1 MRYISLLILTITL
14 FSCKKETVEP
24 TIENTPLDQGIL
36 VLCEGL
42 FQQNNSTL
50 SWIDLNSGTVENDFY
65 NKRVGRGLGD
75 TGNDMIRYG
84 SKIYVAVNVS
94 STIEIHRASD
104 FASLKQISMVSGGVS
119 KQPRYLLAHQGK
131 VYITCFDGYVDV
143 LDTTSLTIT
152 QRIAVG
158 DNPEGLAAVGN
169 KLYVANS
176 GGLNFPGLDSTLSVI
191 DLNSNLEVA
200 KITVG
205 KNPWKVI
212 SDPDGDIYVI
222 VRGNYGNIPPR
233 LKRIDSATDQLVETF
248 PFHVSDMTIAGNELL
263 IASVEDNSVA
273 RFDWQS
279 ELVLQSS
286 FISLAGVSTFYG
298 ITYHAGQNA
307 IYICDAMN
315 YTNSGY
321 LRKYTTSG
329 VLSSSYNVGL
339 NPSKVLFYE

>member
-1 MRYISLLILTITL
+1 MRFTKLFIISLL
-14 FSCKKETVEP
+14 FVSCKKEETEP
-24 TIENTPLDQGIL
+24 TIESTPLQNGIV

-104 FASLKQISMVSGGVS
+104 FASLKQISMVSGSDS

-131 VYITCFDGYVDV
+131 VYITCFDGFVDV
-143 LDTTSLTIT
+143 LDTTSMTIT

-176 GGLNFPGLDSTLSVI
+176 GGLNFPDFDSTVSVI
-191 DLNSNLEVA
+191 DLVTNTELYTIN
-200 KITVG
+200 VG
-205 KNPWKVI
+205 KNPGKVI
-212 SDPDGDIYVI
+212 SDLDGDVYVI
-222 VRGNYGNIPPR
+222 VRGDYAGIPSR
-233 LKRIDSATDQLVETF
+233 LKRIDSTTDQVVETF
-248 PFHVSDMTIAGNELL
+248 PFHINDLVLAGSEFF
-263 IASVEDNSVA
+263 IASTENSA
-273 RFDWQS
+273 ISRFNWSS
-279 ELVLQSS
+279 ESVVQSS
-286 FISLAGVSTFYG
+286 FITLSG
-298 ITYHAGQNA
+298 ITTYYGMSYNSAQSA
-307 IYICDAMN
+307 LYICDAMN

-321 LRKYTTSG
+321 VRKYGSAG
-329 VLSSSYNVGL
+329 QVMNSYHVGL
-339 NPSKVLFYE
+339 NPSKILFYE